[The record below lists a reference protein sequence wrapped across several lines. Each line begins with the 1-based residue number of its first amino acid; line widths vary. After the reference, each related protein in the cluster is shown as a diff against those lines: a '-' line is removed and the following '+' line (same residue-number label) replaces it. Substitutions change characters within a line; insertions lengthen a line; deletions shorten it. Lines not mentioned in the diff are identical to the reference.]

1 MRTASGESR
10 RPSVLMRV
18 ELALLHGGATV
29 IGSAVSTSNHH
40 RSLSVHDA
48 FFLRRYSKL
57 VRSPWREATWRRLS
71 RDLKWRSPRHARRK
85 VKLLRSRAL
94 RFCNEG
100 CLTRTTRAHQSPHKM
115 RWIGLLGLSAVHVGA
130 SSTPLRI
137 EVATGWPAPPPLLEY
152 LYAFPRFC

>member
-1 MRTASGESR
+1 
-10 RPSVLMRV
+10 MRV
-18 ELALLHGGATV
+18 ELALLHGRANV
-29 IGSAVSTSNHH
+29 IGSAVSTQIHH
-40 RSLSVHDA
+40 GSLSVHDA
-48 FFLRRYSKL
+48 FLPRRYSKL
-57 VRSPWREATWRRLS
+57 MKSPWHKATWRRLS

-100 CLTRTTRAHQSPHKM
+100 CLTRTTRAHRFTHKM
-115 RWIGLLGLSAVHVGA
+115 RWIGLLGLLAAHVGA

-152 LYAFPRFC
+152 LYAFPRVF